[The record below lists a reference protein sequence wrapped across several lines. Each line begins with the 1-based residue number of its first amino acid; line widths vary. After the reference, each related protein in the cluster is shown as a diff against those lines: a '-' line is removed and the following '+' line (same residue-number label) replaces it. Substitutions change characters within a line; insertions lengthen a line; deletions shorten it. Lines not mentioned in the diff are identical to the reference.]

1 MPETSSTASVADLVR
16 IVLVET
22 THPGNIGAAAR
33 AMHTMGLSQ
42 LTCVNAVSPVL
53 PAALARSAGSE
64 EILRAARCVDTL
76 EEALQGCVWV
86 LGTSARSRHLDW
98 PLFPP
103 RDAMAELYE
112 RAQQGPVAI
121 VFGGEQ
127 SGLSN
132 QHLQRCHAHVCI
144 PTGEVYRSLNL
155 AAAVQILCYEWRLT
169 VLAREQKSS
178 GLAAKEVQQMP
189 AHEDQERFYH
199 HLEEVLRQ
207 VGFLQSAR
215 STQIMSRLRRMFAR
229 ARVEPLELNI
239 LRGIL
244 SETQKK
250 ARKSDR

>member
-1 MPETSSTASVADLVR
+1 MPETTSTAALGNSVR

-42 LTCVNAVSPVL
+42 LTCVNTVSPIL
-53 PAALARSAGSE
+53 PASLARSAGSE
-64 EILRAARCVDTL
+64 EILRSAHCVDTL

-86 LGTSARSRHLDW
+86 LGTSARNRHLDW
-98 PLFPP
+98 PLYPP
-103 RDAMAELYE
+103 REAMAELHQ
-112 RAQQGPVAI
+112 RAQQGSVAI

-169 VLAREQKSS
+169 VLAREHQVDE
-178 GLAAKEVQQMP
+178 LPLAKELQPMP
-189 AHEDQERFYH
+189 AHEDQERFYE

-215 STQIMSRLRRMFAR
+215 STQIMSRLRRLFAR

-244 SETQKK
+244 TAVQKSM
-250 ARKSDR
+250 RDS